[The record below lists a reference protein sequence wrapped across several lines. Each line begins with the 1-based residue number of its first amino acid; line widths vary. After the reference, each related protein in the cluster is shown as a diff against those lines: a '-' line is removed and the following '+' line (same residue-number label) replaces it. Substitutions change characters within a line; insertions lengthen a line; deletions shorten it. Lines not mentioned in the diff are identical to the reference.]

1 MTRNCLY
8 VHFQFVNL
16 KTGQSTGQLV
26 TMKDVFDEF
35 DKKISVKYKI
45 DPFRS
50 RPIEKKY
57 AFELDDVPKSCEYI
71 EVKYSVSIFQNIEK
85 SYY

>member
-1 MTRNCLY
+1 
-8 VHFQFVNL
+8 
-16 KTGQSTGQLV
+16 
-26 TMKDVFDEF
+26 MKDVFDEF

-71 EVKYSVSIFQNIEK
+71 EVKYSVSTVVK
-85 SYY
+85 

>member
-26 TMKDVFDEF
+26 TMADVFDEF

-71 EVKYSVSIFQNIEK
+71 EVKYSVSIFQNTEK
-85 SYY
+85 SYS